1 MLEIIETLGVIAVA
15 IVVVLII
22 VAIRLIGAIFEIR
35 DTNNKIAEKLD
46 EICKKLDETPKNY
59 AVLSIRDE
67 LVDIAE
73 NIKKE

>member
-1 MLEIIETLGVIAVA
+1 MWYNGVNLIFGGIMLEIIETLGVIAVT

-46 EICKKLDETPKNY
+46 EATAQLNEIKQKL
-59 AVLSIRDE
+59 S
-67 LVDIAE
+67 
-73 NIKKE
+73 